1 MAGYGFGPNY
11 GYGYNP
17 MMNTQQRLAAM
28 EQQYPQF
35 AQQPVPG
42 LSPQMVQAQNQN
54 VGFLKGR
61 LVTGIDEARAAIID
75 FDGSIAVFPDIS
87 NNKIY
92 TKQINLDGSAALKTY
107 VLEASPL
114 QNVATSQEAAQPQVD
129 VVQLRKDVDE
139 LKEVVASVQSYAVNV
154 NASRKRQSNGNDA
167 TDAR

>member
-114 QNVATSQEAAQPQVD
+114 QNVATP
-129 VVQLRKDVDE
+129 
-139 LKEVVASVQSYAVNV
+139 
-154 NASRKRQSNGNDA
+154 
-167 TDAR
+167 